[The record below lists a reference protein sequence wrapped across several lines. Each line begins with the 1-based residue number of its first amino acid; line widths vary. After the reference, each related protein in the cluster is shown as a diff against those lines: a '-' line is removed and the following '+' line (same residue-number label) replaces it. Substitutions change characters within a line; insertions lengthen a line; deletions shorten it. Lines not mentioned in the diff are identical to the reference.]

1 MKTRQERIDFDQ
13 NYCEH
18 YNPQPGS
25 IRVRC
30 NAGCDIKSVQKVEVE
45 GKMKWGPCIGGHT
58 LENPLAHCPKWQR
71 RSIERS
77 EKRADAVE
85 RAIKRMTISGPFI
98 SAWRKKEPIGKVEVV
113 ECPVCKGRL
122 HLSQS
127 SYNGHVRACCET
139 KNCINFIE

>member
-1 MKTRQERIDFDQ
+1 MKTRQERINFDQ

-18 YNPQPGS
+18 YSPQPG
-25 IRVRC
+25 RVGVCC

-85 RAIKRMTISGPFI
+85 GAIKRMTISGPFI
-98 SAWRKKEPIGKVEVV
+98 SAWRKKEPIGKTEVV